1 MQVAAKYAK
10 LLFDEASEAK
20 ATDKIFRELSAF
32 HEAICSKP
40 ELPKALAS
48 PVEKDKIEQ
57 LIAKVSLKFKFSNL
71 VSNFMQLAVRM
82 QRLKLLPDI
91 LDEYQRLM
99 DSMGNMK
106 IVQLSSAREMDKKDQ
121 GLMHK
126 MLVPHFGDN
135 IVVKYSVDSSIIGG
149 VVASC
154 NSLVLDA
161 SVKGAMDR
169 VYFLRA

>member
-20 ATDKIFRELSAF
+20 AADKTLSELSVF
-32 HEAICSKP
+32 YEAICSKP
-40 ELPKALAS
+40 ELAKALAS

-57 LIAKVSLKFKFSNL
+57 LIAKVSLKFKFSTL
-71 VSNFMQLAVRM
+71 VSNFMQLVVRM
-82 QRLKLLPDI
+82 QRLNLLTDI

-106 IVQLSSAREMDKKDQ
+106 IVQLVSAKEMDRKDQ
-121 GLMHK
+121 GLMLK

-149 VVASC
+149 VIASC

-169 VYFLRA
+169 VYFPQA